1 MTFLTKLMAL
11 FGQTEHAPTA
21 TPEVPS
27 ERSLGVDAPPAA
39 ADVPSI
45 DHD

>member
-11 FGQTEHAPTA
+11 FGRAPHAPTA
-21 TPEVPS
+21 TPAVPS
-27 ERSLGVDAPPAA
+27 EHSVTVDTPPAA
-39 ADVPSI
+39 ADAPST